1 MKKNILTILFFSTI
15 SILLVSWGGTGH
27 YYINYKS
34 TLSFPV
40 SMNAFLSWADSLA
53 NHGGDADDR
62 KNWDNNE
69 SIRHYIDIDNY
80 AEFNSTGHIASTFDS
95 VVNLHGL
102 TFVENQGTIPWA
114 TVIMY
119 DSLKMSFQQHDW
131 HSAMLHAADLGHY
144 VGDAHQPLHL
154 TRNYDG
160 QYTSQDGVH
169 SRYESNLVYN
179 FLSQLTN
186 YSGDTVHFVTD
197 VNHYVFNYIYNN
209 YQYKDSVL
217 AADTYAKNLVGNTNT
232 YAYYQAFWSHA
243 RHFSVLLFH
252 NASHA
257 LAELIYT
264 AWVEAGSPP
273 MVSGIYDPN
282 IAYKN
287 NIRLTVYPNPVSSN
301 AHCSFILN
309 SAAKVKF
316 SITDSSGKV
325 FKSFNKSC
333 QSGQN
338 QIEIDV
344 SGLQKGL
351 YYLNLQ
357 TKKTFESSRI
367 LVIN

>member
-1 MKKNILTILFFSTI
+1 
-15 SILLVSWGGTGH
+15 
-27 YYINYKS
+27 
-34 TLSFPV
+34 
-40 SMNAFLSWADSLA
+40 MNAFLSWADSLA

-62 KNWDNNE
+62 KSWDSNE

-95 VVNLHGL
+95 VVNIHGL
-102 TFVENQGTIPWA
+102 NFVENQGTIPWA

-154 TRNYDG
+154 TKNYDG
-160 QYTSQDGVH
+160 QYTAQDGVH

-179 FLSQLTN
+179 FLSQWTS
-186 YSGDTVHFVTD
+186 YSGDIVHFVTD

-217 AADTYAKNLVGNTNT
+217 AADTYAQNIAGNNNT

-264 AWVEAGSPP
+264 AWVEAGSPA
-273 MVSGIYDPN
+273 MVAGINEQNEAYDKDIQLN
-282 IAYKN
+282 
-287 NIRLTVYPNPVSSN
+287 VYPNPASSKIYCN
-301 AHCSFILN
+301 FILN
-309 SAAKVKF
+309 CPSKIKF
-316 SITDSSGKV
+316 SLIDQADKVYFLKNRNFPVGK
-325 FKSFNKSC
+325 S
-333 QSGQN
+333 
-338 QIEIDV
+338 QIDFDISEY
-344 SGLQKGL
+344 QKGL
-351 YYLNLQ
+351 YYLRIQ
-357 TKKTFESSRI
+357 SKKSSKSLRF
-367 LVIN
+367 VIT